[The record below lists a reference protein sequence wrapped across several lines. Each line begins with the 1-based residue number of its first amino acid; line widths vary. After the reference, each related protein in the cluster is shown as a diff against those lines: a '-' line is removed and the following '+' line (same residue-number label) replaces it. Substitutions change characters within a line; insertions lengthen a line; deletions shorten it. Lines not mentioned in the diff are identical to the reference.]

1 MTPVLVDAN
10 ILIDIATDDP
20 DWGDWSA
27 DLLRDRDLSL
37 DGDAHPA
44 LFE

>member
-20 DWGDWSA
+20 DWGDSVSYTH
-27 DLLRDRDLSL
+27 LTLPTNR
-37 DGDAHPA
+37 
-44 LFE
+44 EV